1 MNQPAQDQIAP
12 DYLADL
18 DALDVTDRPYWQ
30 NGPPHEIFKELRG
43 RCPVHWSEINEYPNE
58 EGFWSITAPT
68 TSTRSASTGR
78 PTPRSAAGSRAHHA
92 IRSS

>member
-1 MNQPAQDQIAP
+1 MNEPAQDQIAR

-43 RCPVHWSEINEYPNE
+43 RCPVH
-58 EGFWSITAPT
+58 
-68 TSTRSASTGR
+68 
-78 PTPRSAAGSRAHHA
+78 
-92 IRSS
+92 